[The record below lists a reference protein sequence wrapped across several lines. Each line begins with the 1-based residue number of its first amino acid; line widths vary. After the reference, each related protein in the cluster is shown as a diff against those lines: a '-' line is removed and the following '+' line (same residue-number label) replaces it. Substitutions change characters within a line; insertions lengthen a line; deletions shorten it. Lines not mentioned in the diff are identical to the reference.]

1 MAIHFTMFVQF
12 ICFKFKPSELSN
24 LSTKEGYAV
33 GCENCL
39 SKRLEMFGFGSWE
52 AFVYSELP
60 ALLHICVVARGRNF
74 IQKLKMSGIFGI
86 PLNGISKIPEKMMC
100 SLLEFTKEW
109 VTEESYISPLK
120 VGIHLCHLMLT
131 PLVSLHV
138 CDVHKGETDQRSFV
152 LRTIANNYKGTDEFS
167 LVSACL
173 LNTQVNAWHMWIYL
187 YLWYP
192 WYLNK
197 NIKSCCLCKESR
209 PPPLSHIILPEGDF
223 TTKNVPPN
231 IEGWFEHCGE

>member
-1 MAIHFTMFVQF
+1 
-12 ICFKFKPSELSN
+12 
-24 LSTKEGYAV
+24 
-33 GCENCL
+33 
-39 SKRLEMFGFGSWE
+39 
-52 AFVYSELP
+52 
-60 ALLHICVVARGRNF
+60 
-74 IQKLKMSGIFGI
+74 
-86 PLNGISKIPEKMMC
+86 MMC

-120 VGIHLCHLMLT
+120 VGIHLSHLVLT

-152 LRTIANNYKGTDEFS
+152 LWTIANNYKGTDEFS

-173 LNTQVNAWHMWIYL
+173 LNAQVNAWHMWIYL

-223 TTKNVPPN
+223 TTKNVPPKYRRLVWTLRWIN
-231 IEGWFEHCGE
+231 FIRDYAPIFSLTPGFDKGIGTKNSVQKCGDFSRTMCLLDFFPSIRYYFLTIYLHINADERKSI